1 MKFGRKP
8 KLTPERIEHVRKLIE
23 EGESRQYVAEML
35 GVGRVTLYRHSQ
47 AKICTP
53 SSCPNQK
60 KIGWIDGRVAEA
72 FIRACGAK
80 GKQ

>member
-35 GVGRVTLYRHSQ
+35 GVGGVTLYRALSKWHREEIIPDDMDFNNELAS
-47 AKICTP
+47 IPP
-53 SSCPNQK
+53 SSPCLNT
-60 KIGWIDGRVAEA
+60 I
-72 FIRACGAK
+72 K
-80 GKQ
+80 GQ